1 MSTLYQ
7 LHGNLVSLKQHIDTL
22 AMTWQPQDSLL
33 LLGETVAYLDW
44 LEAYIADSEMPQTTL
59 SRLYV
64 LQSDI
69 DALSPTTKQYL
80 NLASKACQVLSD
92 SDWVALTLS
101 TYETAS
107 TVLASPAPHT
117 VDTKPQFDKI
127 VTIA

>member
-22 AMTWQPQDSLL
+22 AITWQPQDSLL

-80 NLASKACQVLSD
+80 NLSSKACQVLSD
-92 SDWVALTLS
+92 NEWVALTLS

-107 TVLASPAPHT
+107 TDLVNSAPHT

-127 VTIA
+127 VTIT

>member
-7 LHGNLVSLKQHIDTL
+7 LYGNLASLKQHIKTL
-22 AMTWQPQDSLL
+22 AITWQPQDSIL

-69 DALSPTTKQYL
+69 DVLSPTTKQYL
-80 NLASKACQVLSD
+80 NLSSRSCQVLSD
-92 SDWVALTLS
+92 KDWVALTLS
-101 TYETAS
+101 GYETAS
-107 TVLASPAPHT
+107 AVLANLSPHT
-117 VDTKPQFDKI
+117 ADAQPQFNKI